1 MHLPAVIGWMC
12 RRAAPLLLA
21 ATAWSATAA
30 PIAIT
35 CTSEANEAWLI
46 EFEQGKTD
54 AAGRVNA
61 GATWQPAM
69 VSDRG
74 ILFRTKVGDDTL
86 LYDINRITGQMRLL
100 KLSPSDPNKFSQVT
114 TARCELTHRK
124 F

>member
-1 MHLPAVIGWMC
+1 MRMRAAIG
-12 RRAAPLLLA
+12 RTALRAAPLLLA
-21 ATAWSATAA
+21 VTAWSAVAA
-30 PIAIT
+30 PTSIT
-35 CTSEANEAWLI
+35 CVSDTNEAWLI

-54 AAGRVNA
+54 AAGRINT
-61 GATWQPAM
+61 GASWQPAM

-86 LYDINRITGQMRLL
+86 LYDINRNTGQMRVL
-100 KLSPSDPNKFSQVT
+100 KLNPNDPNKFSQAA

>member
-1 MHLPAVIGWMC
+1 M
-12 RRAAPLLLA
+12 LLA
-21 ATAWSATAA
+21 AAAWNAAAA

-35 CTSEANEAWLI
+35 CTSEASEAWLI

-74 ILFRTKVGDDTL
+74 IQFRTKVGDDTL

-100 KLSPSDPNKFSQVT
+100 KLSPTDPNKFSQVT
-114 TARCELTHRK
+114 NARCELTHRK

>member
-1 MHLPAVIGWMC
+1 MAKQNGIRWGG
-12 RRAAPLLLA
+12 ALLA
-21 ATAWSATAA
+21 SAFLGVSAGVSAA

-35 CTSEANEAWLI
+35 CVSDSNETWLI
-46 EFEQGKTD
+46 EFEQGKSD
-54 AAGRVNA
+54 AAGRINT
-61 GATWQPAM
+61 GAAWQPAH

-86 LYDINRITGQMRLL
+86 LYDINRNTGQMRVL
-100 KLSPSDPNKFSQVT
+100 KLNPNDPNKFSQVA